1 MKKHIPL
8 RKKIY
13 SITNSKNGDHK
24 IIRFLGISL
33 KIKRYLKQYKEYKK
47 RKKENTSYYE
57 NYITENLNNN
67 HSSFFVKE
75 ASSSYKKRQN
85 DPLLLAYYLTQYHN
99 AEINNKNFGKGFTE
113 WTNVA
118 KAKPLFEGHY
128 QPHIPIDV
136 SFYDLAHDT
145 VMYRQI
151 ELAKKYG
158 LGGFCFYYYWFSGER
173 VLEKPLFNYL
183 NNKELDFPFCLFW
196 ANETWQ
202 RRWFGGNKEILIEH
216 KFDISM
222 VEKFFYDILPFFN
235 DNRYIKINNKPF
247 LILYHYHEFKPEE
260 LKKIT
265 SKLNKLAQK
274 NGFNGIHLVAQ
285 GYNLSDEIVKEYGI
299 NAVSEFS
306 PNGMNLP
313 KYTMENKYIYPKYT
327 GNMYDVSS
335 ILTSQ
340 NWKYS
345 TNYTLY
351 KGVFTAWDNTPR
363 SFTNSNIYMNTSPKL
378 YKQWLK
384 ETIQWTKENNSPEDQ
399 IIFINAWN
407 EWGEGAHLEPDLK
420 YGYAYLQATKE
431 ALEESK

>member
-1 MKKHIPL
+1 MT
-8 RKKIY
+8 KIL
-13 SITNSKNGDHK
+13 SIKERIFSVKNSKNEDHK
-24 IIRFLGISL
+24 NIRILGISL
-33 KIKRYLKQYKEYKK
+33 KIRRYIKEYKEYKK
-47 RKKENTSYYE
+47 RKKENFAFYN
-57 NYITENLNNN
+57 NYIEENLKNNYN
-67 HSSFFVKE
+67 LSFVKE
-75 ASSSYKKRQN
+75 TTSSYDKKQN

-99 AEINNKNFGKGFTE
+99 TEINNKNFGKGFTE

-136 SFYDLAHDT
+136 GFYDLAHDT

-158 LGGFCFYYYWFSGER
+158 IGGFCFYYYWFSGER
-173 VLEKPLFNYL
+173 VLEKPLFNFL
-183 NNKELDFPFCLFW
+183 NNKELDMPFCLFW

-216 KFDISM
+216 KFDITM
-222 VEKFFYDILPFFN
+222 VEHFFYDILPFFK
-235 DNRYIKINNKPF
+235 DERYIKINNKPF
-247 LILYHYHEFKPEE
+247 LILYHYHEFKPDE
-260 LKKIT
+260 LKNII
-265 SKLNKLAQK
+265 SKFNDLTKE
-274 NGFNGIHLVAQ
+274 NGFNGIYFVGQ
-285 GYNLSDEIVKEYGI
+285 GYNLPNTLVEEYGLH
-299 NAVSEFS
+299 AVSEFS
-306 PNGMNLP
+306 PSGMSFP
-313 KYTMENKYIYPKYT
+313 KYTMKDKYIYPEYK
-327 GNMYDVSS
+327 GNMYD
-335 ILTSQ
+335 IKPTLKTKK
-340 NWKYS
+340 WIYS

-363 SFTNSNIYMNTSPKL
+363 SFTNSNIYIGSSPQL

-384 ETIQWTKENNSPEDQ
+384 ETISWTKENNTTENQ

-431 ALEESK
+431 AIEESR